1 MENYIKES
9 SYKEGSFEIA
19 RIVDD
24 QNPEPTDIGS
34 QNTYTIIERRE
45 IAKTYTF

>member
-1 MENYIKES
+1 MENYIKEN

-24 QNPEPTDIGS
+24 QNPEPTELGS
-34 QNTYTIIERRE
+34 QNTL
-45 IAKTYTF
+45 